1 MVNYSQVLIN
11 RYNQELSEI
20 KPVEAEDD
28 DQLAALQSKI
38 SGYKSSSEY
47 LTNDIRRPV
56 VKIIEEVTKEAEKR
70 KKELD
75 IIKEQIIDRI
85 KATKD
90 PETIA
95 ALIKDP

>member
-1 MVNYSQVLIN
+1 
-11 RYNQELSEI
+11 
-20 KPVEAEDD
+20 
-28 DQLAALQSKI
+28 
-38 SGYKSSSEY
+38 
-47 LTNDIRRPV
+47 
-56 VKIIEEVTKEAEKR
+56 VTKEAEKR